1 MKLLYNV
8 FLFYPYYFLRT
19 IVLIIVKIIKTIF
32 FNQIRIDDIDK
43 MTGYEFEYFI
53 KTLFIKS
60 GYKNVSMSSSSG
72 DFGIDIFASKDNY
85 LYGIQCKRYKK
96 RIGVEAIQQ
105 VKTGVSYYD
114 LDIPVVIT
122 NSTFTPAANS
132 LATNTDVVLIDRT
145 ALIRMIKKAK
155 LFRSFIPWYY
165 HLISLLLSAIL
176 IYQFLS
182 YNQLFILMI
191 LSICLNI
198 YMLIKSYLIYRSNKF
213 QTSYNIHEYK

>member
-1 MKLLYNV
+1 MKLLYNLL
-8 FLFYPYYFLRT
+8 LFYPYCFFRA
-19 IVLIIVKIIKTIF
+19 IVLMIVKIIKTIF
-32 FNQIRIDDIDK
+32 FNQVRINDIDK
-43 MTGYEFEYFI
+43 MSGYEFEYFI

-60 GYKNVSMSSSSG
+60 GYKNVSMSSNSG

-122 NSTFTPAANS
+122 NSTFTPAAHS
-132 LATNTDVVLIDRT
+132 LATNTNVILLDRND
-145 ALIRMIKKAK
+145 LIRMVRKVK

-165 HLISLLLSAIL
+165 YLVSLLILFIL
-176 IYQFLS
+176 IYQYLT
-182 YNQLFILMI
+182 YNNLLILLI
-191 LSICLNI
+191 LSILLNI
-198 YMLIKSYLIYRSNKF
+198 YMLIKTYLIYKSNKI
-213 QTSYNIHEYK
+213 QNSYNIHEYK